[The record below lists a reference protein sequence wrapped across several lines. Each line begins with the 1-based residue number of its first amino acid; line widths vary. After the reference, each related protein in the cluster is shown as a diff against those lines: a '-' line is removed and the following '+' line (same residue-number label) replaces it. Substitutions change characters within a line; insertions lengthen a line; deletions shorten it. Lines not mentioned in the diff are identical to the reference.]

1 MANQLT
7 IRTDADLERALAA
20 LTSDGR
26 TRTEA
31 VRSAIFDAERAARR
45 AELQAWVEGVGSH
58 PAEVAA
64 ARTVAA
70 EFSDDE
76 DDWAE
81 GTPGTVWAAR

>member
-1 MANQLT
+1 MPNQLT
-7 IRTDADLERALAA
+7 IRTDADLERALGA
-20 LTSDGR
+20 LTVGGR

-31 VRSAIFDAERAARR
+31 VRAAIFDAERAARR
-45 AELQAWVEGVGSH
+45 AELRAWAESTRCN

-64 ARTVAA
+64 ARELAA

-81 GTPGTVWAAR
+81 GTPGTVWTAR